1 MKNTKSSRKGLT
13 LKQKEA
19 VTGLIFISLPLL
31 SLIIMM
37 YYPIIRSFFISF
49 FDWNLLQKP
58 KFIGIQNYKTLIH
71 DEVFKQ
77 ALTNTFKWV
86 IIYVPMSTITSFLL
100 ALLLDRKLKGAGF
113 FRTLYYLPVVCPI
126 VVVSLLFV
134 WIYNTDYG
142 ILNFILKNLFHMD
155 PIGWLTDSKYSLFA
169 IAIMSVWKWAGYN
182 MLIFLSALQGI
193 DESLYEA
200 AAIDGITPWRKLI
213 DIKIPLVMPSIYF
226 VMLTAVIDA
235 FQIFTEIFIM
245 TKGGPG
251 YSTYTVSYYLWSNAF
266 EYSKMGYACA
276 MAAVMFVIILT
287 ITLIQ
292 NKVMSK
298 KVDLPQIHLKA
309 EEKIVYIPNLTS
321 VLVIYQDITK
331 EEKAKEKRYRLKME
345 TIDAAQKVIDKQMM
359 VAQEIAGLLG
369 ETTAETKVTLTK
381 LRDSIL
387 MDEEE

>member
-1 MKNTKSSRKGLT
+1 MKNAKLPKKGLT

-19 VTGLIFISLPLL
+19 CTGYLFILLPLV

-49 FDWNLLQKP
+49 FEWNLLQEP
-58 KFIGIQNYKTLIH
+58 TFVGFGNYKTLIH
-71 DEVFKQ
+71 DEVFKT
-77 ALTNTFKWV
+77 ALCNTVKWV
-86 IIYVPMSTITSFLL
+86 LIYVPMSVISSFLL
-100 ALLLDRKLKGAGF
+100 ALLLDRKMKGAGF

-142 ILNFILKNLFHMD
+142 ILNFILKELFHMD

-200 AAIDGITPWRKLI
+200 AAIDGISPLQKLI
-213 DIKIPLVMPSIYF
+213 YIKIPLVMPSIYF

-235 FQIFTEIFIM
+235 FQMFTEIFIM

-266 EYSKMGYACA
+266 EYQKMGYACA
-276 MAAVMFVIILT
+276 MAAVMFVIILAV
-287 ITLIQ
+287 TLLQ
-292 NKVMSK
+292 DRVMNK
-298 KVDLPQIHLKA
+298 KVQ
-309 EEKIVYIPNLTS
+309 Y
-321 VLVIYQDITK
+321 
-331 EEKAKEKRYRLKME
+331 
-345 TIDAAQKVIDKQMM
+345 
-359 VAQEIAGLLG
+359 
-369 ETTAETKVTLTK
+369 
-381 LRDSIL
+381 
-387 MDEEE
+387 DE

>member
-49 FDWNLLQKP
+49 FEWNLLQKP
-58 KFIGIQNYKTLIH
+58 KFIGIENYKTLIH

-276 MAAVMFVIILT
+276 MAAVMFVIILS

-298 KVDLPQIHLKA
+298 KVDYEA
-309 EEKIVYIPNLTS
+309 
-321 VLVIYQDITK
+321 
-331 EEKAKEKRYRLKME
+331 
-345 TIDAAQKVIDKQMM
+345 
-359 VAQEIAGLLG
+359 
-369 ETTAETKVTLTK
+369 
-381 LRDSIL
+381 
-387 MDEEE
+387 